1 MRTYSSLLQKRLLRL
16 MNGIAEAHRRGQA
29 DVAETMTITA
39 AGTLMK
45 LVDARRSEGKT
56 NRSVHALFMHSRSD
70 K

>member
-1 MRTYSSLLQKRLLRL
+1 